1 MQSLVLSHDLGHR
14 RLEFGVKLAFVAVW
28 TAPSRAGSPRI
39 GVKGGYNMTGIK
51 DKKAK
56 KILLKQLERLEEVAE
71 RAARTAPSDLPRLTE
86 AMVLI
91 AKNF

>member
-1 MQSLVLSHDLGHR
+1 M
-14 RLEFGVKLAFVAVW
+14 
-28 TAPSRAGSPRI
+28 
-39 GVKGGYNMTGIK
+39 KGGHNMTGIK

-56 KILLKQLERLEEVAE
+56 KILLKQLERLEEGAE